1 MVIILL
7 PIQLVI
13 LAKKVL
19 STILHL
25 QFSGFEQLIIKN
37 QIVSIGYVRY
47 FSSTLP
53 FCRLIERLIQ
63 VIFVQTSSLPKSVN
77 AGKGCFQGEIALS

>member
-1 MVIILL
+1 
-7 PIQLVI
+7 

-19 STILHL
+19 TKILHF
-25 QFSGFEQLIIKN
+25 QFSEFEQVIIKN

-63 VIFVQTSSLPKSVN
+63 VIFAQTSSLPKSVK
-77 AGKGCFQGEIALS
+77 AGKGCFQVEIAIS